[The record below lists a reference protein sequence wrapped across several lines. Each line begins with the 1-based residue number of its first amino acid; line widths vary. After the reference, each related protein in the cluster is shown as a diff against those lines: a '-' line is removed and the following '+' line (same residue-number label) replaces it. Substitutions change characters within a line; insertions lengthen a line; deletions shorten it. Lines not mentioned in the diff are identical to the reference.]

1 MMMMMI
7 ENSIKF
13 KIIKTQVSKISQVEL
28 SFFSTFSI
36 FQNLVRRGVRG
47 VEGLCRN
54 MKAERKNSK
63 LEIKVFFKVLK
74 FLSLFSSISMIFRCE
89 EHLYKRLRWLVRRS
103 VRPSVPHDARLRGK
117 LVTSRL
123 LREEEEEE
131 ETDYVAIPLRR
142 DSFAPR
148 D

>member
-1 MMMMMI
+1 MSLYQNDI
-7 ENSIKF
+7 FLGAKSTSI
-13 KIIKTQVSKISQVEL
+13 IDCV
-28 SFFSTFSI
+28 
-36 FQNLVRRGVRG
+36 
-47 VEGLCRN
+47 
-54 MKAERKNSK
+54 
-63 LEIKVFFKVLK
+63 
-74 FLSLFSSISMIFRCE
+74 
-89 EHLYKRLRWLVRRS
+89 RWLVGWS
-103 VRPSVPHDARLRGK
+103 VGPSPMMQLRGE

>member
-1 MMMMMI
+1 M
-7 ENSIKF
+7 K
-13 KIIKTQVSKISQVEL
+13 
-28 SFFSTFSI
+28 
-36 FQNLVRRGVRG
+36 
-47 VEGLCRN
+47 GLDLG
-54 MKAERKNSK
+54 RKNT
-63 LEIKVFFKVLK
+63 
-74 FLSLFSSISMIFRCE
+74 FLGAKSTSIRDC
-89 EHLYKRLRWLVRRS
+89 
-103 VRPSVPHDARLRGK
+103 VRPSVGRSVGPSPTMRLRGK